1 MFQQH
6 SASDINLRGTLFMPR
21 TFFSIV
27 TTAAAIARIPS
38 VCLAGIIFVI
48 FGRGF
53 WRCSTLSSPLL
64 FKHLEDVKK
73 EM

>member
-1 MFQQH
+1 MFKQH
-6 SASDINLRGTLFMPR
+6 STSDINLRGTLFMPK
-21 TFFSIV
+21 TFFSIA
-27 TTAAAIARIPS
+27 TAAAAVARIPT
-38 VCLAGIIFVI
+38 VRLAGIIFVI

-64 FKHLEDVKK
+64 FKHLEEVNK